1 MTLAGK
7 LGKLDLGDN
16 KGEPMQLT
24 RAQAID
30 AKNWLIECFPDEE
43 DMLDQCC
50 QEDIEKGI
58 ERHFDGGIT
67 AFLDTYRT

>member
-1 MTLAGK
+1 
-7 LGKLDLGDN
+7 
-16 KGEPMQLT
+16 MQLT
-24 RAQAID
+24 RTQAID

-43 DMLDQCC
+43 DMMDQCC